1 MGTSQAPVPVHERN
15 LPPDVPGTSGQE
27 VTDDPMDLL
36 HRIQSAIPD
45 LHLLLNRYR
54 ESSGELGVRQDII
67 RRTEAQKA
75 EALRQKEAYIDKL
88 GKELETLSQR
98 HSAESSKFRLEIGN
112 LEEKHKE
119 LQDNLTASKKSRDD
133 LEAAH
138 RTLQGEKEL
147 LEKRLQEDKETIQ
160 RDFDQWKN
168 QTTEEFATK
177 QKRTEDDVQRQSNES
192 QVVMQERIA
201 ELTRTHATEKEGLLQ
216 TRLLQQRRELEAN
229 HNRLRQ
235 DLESTL
241 KARQKDLGEAQ
252 RRELHSRE
260 AWDRERSA
268 LIREWDEERSSLGKG
283 WEEQRK
289 VLAAKHQLEKDD
301 LQRTWKSTQAQINER
316 AEGDLVRLQR
326 EIEKLKLGWDADKA
340 RFVKATTELKAVAA
354 KLDNENNNL
363 QRMVEAFG
371 EATDFRSK
379 GDTYL

>member
-1 MGTSQAPVPVHERN
+1 
-15 LPPDVPGTSGQE
+15 
-27 VTDDPMDLL
+27 MDLL

-54 ESSGELGVRQDII
+54 ESSGELGIRQDII
-67 RRTEAQKA
+67 RRTEAQNA

-98 HSAESSKFRLEIGN
+98 HSAESSKLRLEIGN

-119 LQDNLTASKKSRDD
+119 LQDNLTASTKARND

-138 RTLQGEKEL
+138 RTLQGEKEA

-168 QTTEEFATK
+168 QTTEEFAIK
-177 QKRTEDDVQRQSNES
+177 QKRMEDDVQRQSNES
-192 QVVMQERIA
+192 QIVMQERIA
-201 ELTRTHATEKEGLLQ
+201 ELTRSHAKEKEGLLQ

-229 HNRLRQ
+229 HNKSRQ

-252 RRELHSRE
+252 RRELHSHE

-268 LIREWDEERSSLGKG
+268 LIREWDEERSSMGKG
-283 WEEQRK
+283 WEEQRE

-301 LQRTWKSTQAQINER
+301 LQRTWKSTQAQLNER
-316 AEGDLVRLQR
+316 AEGDHAKLQR
-326 EIEKLKLGWDADKA
+326 EIEKLKSGWDADKA
-340 RFVKATTELKAVAA
+340 RFVKATTELKAVAT